1 MTVSLTTTSGDGVVQ
16 QQAKRLRRS
25 RALAT
30 GLLALAGFSFAAT
43 LMIRNPGPALLL
55 LRAVAEAALVGG
67 LADWFAVTALFRRPL
82 GLPIPHTAI
91 LPENKERIGE
101 GLARF
106 LDRHFLAP
114 EMLLPELR
122 SLQIANTIATWLA
135 RRRNAKMLAG
145 EIAKAVPHLLGA
157 VDDRQISA
165 FLAHALG
172 EQLRSMELGPVAGQ
186 LLRIL
191 TASGHHE
198 AVLDSVLDYAGDFLA
213 RNQGSLL
220 DTVAERRRGWIPRVI
235 NRQIAQAM
243 LRAAGELI
251 DDLRKPNGSARQ
263 ALLARIDE
271 IAGELVASR
280 GSPARSARSVQAI
293 LNRPEVRSWLASS
306 WHQLRD
312 LLLHDLESPSPQL
325 RRTIALM
332 IASFGKTLGADA
344 AMCERLDA
352 TIEAV
357 VAEALPWRSELIRFV
372 TTVVRRWEPR
382 SFSDRI
388 EAAVGAD
395 LQYIRMNGTVVGG
408 LVGGALHLLAMSTQ

>member
-1 MTVSLTTTSGDGVVQ
+1 M
-16 QQAKRLRRS
+16 
-25 RALAT
+25 
-30 GLLALAGFSFAAT
+30 LAGALFAAT
-43 LMIRNPGPALLL
+43 LMVRHPGPVVLL

-91 LPENKERIGE
+91 LPANKERIGE

-114 EMLLPELR
+114 ELLLPELR
-122 SLQIANTIATWLA
+122 SLHIANKIASWLA
-135 RRRNAKMLAG
+135 RRRNAQALAG
-145 EIAKAVPHLLGA
+145 EIAKAVPHLMRA
-157 VDDRQISA
+157 VDDRQIIA

-172 EQLRSMELGPVAGQ
+172 GPLRNMELGRVAGH

-191 TASGHHE
+191 TASGYHE
-198 AVLDSVLDYAGDFLA
+198 AVLDSALDYAGDFLA
-213 RNQGSLL
+213 RNQGWLL
-220 DTVAERRRGWIPRVI
+220 DTVAERRRSWIPRVI
-235 NRQIAQAM
+235 NRQVARAM
-243 LRAAGELI
+243 LRGAGELI
-251 DDLRKPNGSARQ
+251 DDLRKPGGSARQ

-280 GSPARSARSVQAI
+280 GSPAGSARSARAI
-293 LNRPEVRSWLASS
+293 LNRPEVGAWLASS
-306 WHQLRD
+306 WRQLRD

-325 RRTIALM
+325 RRTIVLM
-332 IASFGKTLGADA
+332 IVSFGETLRTDA
-344 AMCERLDA
+344 TMCERLDA